1 MNYLNQVPYD
11 KNNNKRSRD
20 LDLRENFA
28 FLIKNSRILAKNSRI
43 LPKNAPG
50 PLCKPQMSALTPTWD
65 FSSWIYLNTTFK
77 VKMSLKLKSAK
88 NFFLEKISIFRPYFA
103 NFW

>member
-1 MNYLNQVPYD
+1 MDYLNQVPYD

-28 FLIKNSRILAKNSRI
+28 FLIKNSRILT
-43 LPKNAPG
+43 KNAPG

-65 FSSWIYLNTTFK
+65 FSS
-77 VKMSLKLKSAK
+77 
-88 NFFLEKISIFRPYFA
+88 
-103 NFW
+103 